1 MDVSI
6 HVWSMDGDREVDHRR
21 GARRIDLP
29 TRPLHPH
36 TIFVNT
42 RETPQAFTVELVCE
56 KHGLK
61 PEELAA
67 ALKVLEVPRVV
78 ERQGQKFGY
87 WN

>member
-1 MDVSI
+1 M
-6 HVWSMDGDREVDHRR
+6 
-21 GARRIDLP
+21 
-29 TRPLHPH
+29 
-36 TIFVNT
+36 
-42 RETPQAFTVELVCE
+42 ELACE